1 MDSEL
6 HRNVMKLLTSA
17 TDIGRAFVA
26 PPGIPQAFTAT
37 LRQGFTQM
45 MQDPDFIADARRRS
59 IEIEPLPPEQLA
71 QLVSEVM
78 SMPEGVM
85 DEARAAVK

>member
-1 MDSEL
+1 
-6 HRNVMKLLTSA
+6 
-17 TDIGRAFVA
+17 
-26 PPGIPQAFTAT
+26 
-37 LRQGFTQM
+37 M